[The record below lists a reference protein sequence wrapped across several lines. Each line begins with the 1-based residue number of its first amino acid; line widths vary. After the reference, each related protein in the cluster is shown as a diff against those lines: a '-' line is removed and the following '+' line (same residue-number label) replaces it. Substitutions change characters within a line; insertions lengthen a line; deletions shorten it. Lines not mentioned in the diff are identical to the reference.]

1 MKIAFEFLDCHEVR
15 MGSPF
20 KMCRLALRGEWIP
33 KLNEFGWTPVA
44 AESPDGQYLA
54 LVHWDDEGN
63 RPGFRVVLIDIE
75 QRSVSI
81 SPRIVGCCCQSLT
94 WRTDSIAW
102 KAFPD
107 SEGTLAMPFEQDCED
122 WKLDPRR

>member
-1 MKIAFEFLDCHEVR
+1 MKIAYQFLDCHEVR

-20 KMCRLALRGEWIP
+20 KMCRLALSGEWTP
-33 KLNEFGWTPVA
+33 MLNEYGWTPVA
-44 AESPDGQYLA
+44 VESPDGRYLA

-63 RPGFRVVLIDIE
+63 IPGFRVVLIDIE

-81 SPRIVGCCCQSLT
+81 SSRIVRCCCESLT
-94 WRTDSIAW
+94 WRNDSIAW
-102 KAFPD
+102 KAFPGL
-107 SEGTLAMPFEQDCED
+107 EGTLPVPFQEDCAG